1 MTDRYQSLFIAALIV
16 LAAGIL
22 LALIRAIRGPRVADR
37 IMGIN
42 MIGTMSTACI
52 AILSVL
58 LRQSWLLDVG
68 LICVLLGLLGVYR
81 FRFVLNR
88 MHCASLIDT
97 MGIFF
102 ILLSLVLATRSL
114 GYLPK
119 LLLLLLFLWI
129 GSPIASHLV
138 SRMEVSTDETASEH
152 MKEEDR
158 A

>member
-42 MIGTMSTACI
+42 MIGTMSTARI

-68 LICVLLGLLGVYR
+68 LIYCMISFLAVVVLVK
-81 FRFVLNR
+81 N
-88 MHCASLIDT
+88 H
-97 MGIFF
+97 
-102 ILLSLVLATRSL
+102 
-114 GYLPK
+114 
-119 LLLLLLFLWI
+119 
-129 GSPIASHLV
+129 IAAH
-138 SRMEVSTDETASEH
+138 R
-152 MKEEDR
+152 EEDR
-158 A
+158 DV